1 MKKKDKSAKAAKAI
15 ERLKELAKKHPLR
28 DDVLNLQKSEDLRRF
43 RAEKLIGLLSGKI
56 GDIDAKEIAK
66 ERLERQAKKAE
77 TGK

>member
-43 RAEKLIGLLSGKI
+43 RAKKLIGLLSGKI

-77 TGK
+77 TGE